1 MSEKFTAKD
10 KKLNKV
16 SDGEL
21 EKLSGGGGPIWLEMA
36 LAEQAKN
43 NVSAA
48 PAQISGGGGGGGGK
62 NKDKKK
68 KDKKKH
74 K

>member
-21 EKLSGGGGPIWLEMA
+21 EKLSGGSGPIWLKMA
-36 LAEQAKN
+36 LDERAKN
-43 NVSAA
+43 GMTAA
-48 PAQISGGGGGGGGK
+48 PAAPEISGGGGK
-62 NKDKKK
+62 HKDKKK
-68 KDKKKH
+68 KDKKKN